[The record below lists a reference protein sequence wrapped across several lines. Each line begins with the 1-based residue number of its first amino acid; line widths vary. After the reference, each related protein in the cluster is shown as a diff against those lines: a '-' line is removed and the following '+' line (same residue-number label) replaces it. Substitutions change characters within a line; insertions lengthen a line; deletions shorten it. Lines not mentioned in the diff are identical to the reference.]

1 MNSTVFNLVEIP
13 FIIAAVL
20 LGVRAAQQHGAGP
33 IRRGLGF
40 LVAGLAVMAIGH
52 AHMQLERHLSL
63 DLFKVLFG
71 DYGARIAWVAALA
84 VSWSMTAYGF
94 RQMTVSSMI
103 DALTGIG
110 NRRKF
115 DSALELTV
123 RRAGR
128 TGTGVGLVLIDL
140 DHFKAFNDH
149 YGHQEGD
156 RCLRTVAQT
165 LEQSAKRATDIVC
178 RYGGEEFAVVV
189 THTEPDGPARLAEV
203 LRATIEKLSLEHTGS
218 PCGTVTISAGAAF
231 WEPSSSG
238 LSPDTLIRAADSE
251 LYQAKD
257 AGRNQICSTAVDNDT
272 PLTGAP
278 SD

>member
-1 MNSTVFNLVEIP
+1 MNSSVFNLVEIP

-33 IRRGLGF
+33 VRRGLGF
-40 LVAGLAVMAIGH
+40 LVAGLVVMAIGH

-94 RQMTVSSMI
+94 RQMTVSSTI

-115 DSALELTV
+115 DSAVELTV

-128 TGTGVGLVLIDL
+128 TGTGVGLVLIDV

-156 RCLRTVAQT
+156 RCLRTVAQI

-203 LRATIEKLSLEHTGS
+203 LRATIEKLSLEHAGS

-231 WEPSSSG
+231 WEPSSGG
-238 LSPDTLIRAADSE
+238 LSPDTLVRAADSE
-251 LYQAKD
+251 LYRAKD
-257 AGRNQICSTAVDNDT
+257 AGRNQICSTAVDSDT

-278 SD
+278 FD